1 MLDELRLAHEHLVF
15 KWTSLDP
22 DIKCSQVVASINIK
36 KVTPEIITTITELL
50 RTIMSIYGLE
60 CSMEV
65 SGAAGCNWVAFR
77 DMMSTHTLSRILL
90 KDLMSQHPDIDFDV
104 KIVDLDDVT
113 NENFI
118 SIPDMPDSIG

>member
-1 MLDELRLAHEHLVF
+1 
-15 KWTSLDP
+15 
-22 DIKCSQVVASINIK
+22 
-36 KVTPEIITTITELL
+36 
-50 RTIMSIYGLE
+50 
-60 CSMEV
+60 MEV